1 MTLKTIPLAIAYDF
15 DGTLAPGYMQDHRF
29 IPDLGMPRN
38 EFWAEVNRIKARDN
52 ADPVLAYMGHMLHM
66 AAAAGVD
73 VRRSDLR
80 AWGADLPLFSGL
92 PEWFSRITAF
102 AADRGVDARHYVI
115 SSGNTEIIEGTGL
128 ADAVDDVFASAFKYD
143 ENGRAVWPSR
153 AVSYTNKTQFLFRIN
168 KGCHAAHDEVE
179 INRFVPENE
188 RPVPFENMAFIG
200 DGDTD
205 VPCMSMLNRM
215 GGASIAVYD
224 KAKGDAVARR
234 LVRDGRAQAAVPADY
249 EAGSLLER
257 EIHNLVERVRTRR
270 AA

>member
-66 AAAAGVD
+66 AASAGVD

-92 PEWFSRITAF
+92 PEWFFRITAF
-102 AADRGVDARHYVI
+102 AADRGVDVRHYVI

-128 ADAVDDVFASAFKYD
+128 ADAV
-143 ENGRAVWPSR
+143 ELIERLRA
-153 AVSYTNKTQFLFRIN
+153 
-168 KGCHAAHDEVE
+168 AAL
-179 INRFVPENE
+179 
-188 RPVPFENMAFIG
+188 G
-200 DGDTD
+200 
-205 VPCMSMLNRM
+205 
-215 GGASIAVYD
+215 Y
-224 KAKGDAVARR
+224 ARR
-234 LVRDGRAQAAVPADY
+234 SDGWSED
-249 EAGSLLER
+249 EATLYVEGVFEVWHRRSNEDWTLDISWAYVHIEAKAPTPGLED
-257 EIHNLVERVRTRR
+257 L
-270 AA
+270 